1 MCLDTGEYEKG
12 ATCARDAVYCGS
24 YAAPK
29 NGAVW
34 YKGKEYRVKS
44 PGGAQGY
51 PMHEHVAITCDKGYK
66 RSKRGDIVRIARTR
80 PCPPLLDR
88 STLCFLSTLL
98 FHSCPNPE
106 PEIPRNPLITFCAKC
121 V

>member
-1 MCLDTGEYEKG
+1 MSTGGRTDPLCLDTGEYEKG

-24 YAAPK
+24 YVAPK

-51 PMHEHVAITCDKGYK
+51 PLHEHVIITCDKGYK
-66 RSKRGDIVRIARTR
+66 RSKRGDIV
-80 PCPPLLDR
+80 
-88 STLCFLSTLL
+88 STVRDLIFVWTLL
-98 FHSCPNPE
+98 FPFDTP
-106 PEIPRNPLITFCAKC
+106 PALRPKP
-121 V
+121 